1 MVLSDRFPPGTV
13 IGNDFE
19 IVRPLSQGG
28 MGTVYVAIQR
38 ATGAPRALKLMR
50 RALLGDAKFRQRFEQ
65 EARVGSRIRSD
76 HVVQVVAAGVDERT
90 QVPWLAMELLE
101 GKGLAEYLEERRA
114 IAPGEA
120 RLILGQ
126 ICHALAAAHEVG
138 VVHRDLKADNVFL
151 AASRMVGMP
160 FVVKL
165 LDFGVAK
172 ILSEAN
178 RSTLS
183 IGTPMY
189 MAPEQSQP
197 TVQIGPSADVWAL
210 GLLTFRILTGHHFW
224 LAGDD
229 ENAGPAAV
237 WREVLVE
244 PIPSATE
251 RARRFGAEALLPPG
265 FDAWFEQCVQRD
277 IGARFANARLAEVDL
292 APMLRAMHEL
302 SASNSRPPEAHEG
315 DMDSLRFGDSSRGVE
330 HSITPLGDV
339 AAALNQASPTG
350 RTGNSVRVTYREKSE
365 KTIVEAT
372 RGSTLL
378 EISRANN
385 IPHAQACGGKAQCT
399 TCRVLIVDGIANVTP
414 RNQEEAAVAS
424 LRQWQD
430 SIRLACQARAL
441 GDVTLRRLMVDT
453 EDQSLLDALPPEVL
467 PSKRAAVVLR
477 CALRSFSA
485 FVRDNLPYDVVH
497 VLNRCLRQLREPI
510 LANAGSLDHYA
521 GAGLVAVFERE
532 PADPSQSASDAVRA
546 SLRMIARLKQLN
558 QYLNKYF
565 GSELDLSVGLHYG
578 TLLSGQVGHPAAVR
592 HLSFGEAL
600 DRVEQIQRLAE
611 HERVHVLASPAF
623 MRLVGGEVRAGR
635 SVQLVTEAAGA
646 PAELSEILDFKKP
659 DAIFIV
665 QSTFERLVDRADD
678 FARAFYEQ
686 LFEIAPQVEPLF
698 EDIDMATQRHM
709 LMSMLTTTIRG
720 IDRMDGVISALQE
733 LGRRHV
739 AVGVQTVH
747 YKYVGQALLWAIERF
762 LGPEFTPE
770 VQLAWMEIYATLAKT
785 MIDATRSP

>member
-178 RSTLS
+178 RSTIS

-197 TVQIGPSADVWAL
+197 TVQIGPAADVWAL

-251 RARRFGAEALLPPG
+251 RARHYGAEALLPPG
-265 FDAWFEQCVQRD
+265 FDAWFGQCVARD
-277 IGARFANARLAEVDL
+277 IGARFANARVAEVDL
-292 APMLRAMHEL
+292 ASMLRA
-302 SASNSRPPEAHEG
+302 
-315 DMDSLRFGDSSRGVE
+315 
-330 HSITPLGDV
+330 TW
-339 AAALNQASPTG
+339 
-350 RTGNSVRVTYREKSE
+350 
-365 KTIVEAT
+365 T
-372 RGSTLL
+372 RSGL
-378 EISRANN
+378 
-385 IPHAQACGGKAQCT
+385 
-399 TCRVLIVDGIANVTP
+399 
-414 RNQEEAAVAS
+414 
-424 LRQWQD
+424 
-430 SIRLACQARAL
+430 ARAA
-441 GDVTLRRLMVDT
+441 
-453 EDQSLLDALPPEVL
+453 S
-467 PSKRAAVVLR
+467 
-477 CALRSFSA
+477 
-485 FVRDNLPYDVVH
+485 
-497 VLNRCLRQLREPI
+497 RQR
-510 LANAGSLDHYA
+510 
-521 GAGLVAVFERE
+521 
-532 PADPSQSASDAVRA
+532 
-546 SLRMIARLKQLN
+546 
-558 QYLNKYF
+558 
-565 GSELDLSVGLHYG
+565 
-578 TLLSGQVGHPAAVR
+578 
-592 HLSFGEAL
+592 
-600 DRVEQIQRLAE
+600 
-611 HERVHVLASPAF
+611 
-623 MRLVGGEVRAGR
+623 
-635 SVQLVTEAAGA
+635 
-646 PAELSEILDFKKP
+646 
-659 DAIFIV
+659 
-665 QSTFERLVDRADD
+665 
-678 FARAFYEQ
+678 
-686 LFEIAPQVEPLF
+686 
-698 EDIDMATQRHM
+698 
-709 LMSMLTTTIRG
+709 
-720 IDRMDGVISALQE
+720 IS
-733 LGRRHV
+733 
-739 AVGVQTVH
+739 
-747 YKYVGQALLWAIERF
+747 
-762 LGPEFTPE
+762 
-770 VQLAWMEIYATLAKT
+770 
-785 MIDATRSP
+785 